1 MNPSRLAVARTSG
14 QALARR
20 ANLGTSGKSALVKP
34 HSTTGVAVKVKICG
48 ITSLDDALAA
58 CDAGADALGFNF
70 YPKSPR
76 WLPLGRAAEIVRRLP
91 PFVAPVALFVE
102 PGEAQVRE
110 ALGACRWGALQFS
123 GDEDEDLLASF
134 PADLVL
140 RSARLK
146 DRRGLKT
153 VLAYPRCAALLAD
166 AAVDGSYGG
175 TGKLGR
181 WDLAAELAKQRT
193 VLLAGGLGPE
203 NVAEAVRAVRPWG
216 VDVASGVES
225 APGRKDALKMR
236 RFVEAAKA
244 AGSKG

>member
-1 MNPSRLAVARTSG
+1 M
-14 QALARR
+14 
-20 ANLGTSGKSALVKP
+20 
-34 HSTTGVAVKVKICG
+34 KVKICG

-110 ALGACRWGALQFS
+110 ALGACRWAALQFS

-146 DRRGLKT
+146 DRRALKT

-166 AAVDGSYGG
+166 AAVEGSYGG
-175 TGKLGR
+175 TGKL
-181 WDLAAELAKQRT
+181 
-193 VLLAGGLGPE
+193 
-203 NVAEAVRAVRPWG
+203 
-216 VDVASGVES
+216 
-225 APGRKDALKMR
+225 
-236 RFVEAAKA
+236 
-244 AGSKG
+244 